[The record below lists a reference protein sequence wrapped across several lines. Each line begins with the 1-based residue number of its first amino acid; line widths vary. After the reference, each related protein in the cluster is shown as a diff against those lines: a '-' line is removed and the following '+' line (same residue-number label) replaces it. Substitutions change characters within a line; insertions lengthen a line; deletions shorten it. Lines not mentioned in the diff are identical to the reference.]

1 MLTLNGSQVKLY
13 HSYSHQSWPQPNSY
27 IKQVLNIAHSG
38 SVEKNG
44 ATETQLVYRTGYGL
58 DIRGNVVQCQTC
70 TRELSF
76 CDCPDWLR
84 KVTTSPHLVS
94 RLKISAAIL
103 CNNIF
108 KLQKRAIIIIMNAD
122 NRSRRELFKKLNIL
136 PLYSQYILSLLLF
149 VVKIRM

>member
-1 MLTLNGSQVKLY
+1 
-13 HSYSHQSWPQPNSY
+13 
-27 IKQVLNIAHSG
+27 
-38 SVEKNG
+38 
-44 ATETQLVYRTGYGL
+44 L
-58 DIRGNVVQCQTC
+58 DIRGNVVQCQTG